1 MLSNQGVRYRVE
13 DVVLDAQAMARR
25 GTKIGEEAS
34 KAFFLMSL
42 LRWEC
47 CPLLSRSCWWPSK
60 ALEGDGLDLAA
71 HVGHRHLLLGH
82 HGRLP
87 RHGVGG
93 GVLQPPRLDASAAPL
108 CLPHHRPGGQDRGR
122 PGPLLVQG
130 GTSTLASCQALPSS
144 SSSPLRPSQ
153 TQACLPGTYMSP
165 PSYCKLRSQDELV
178 PLFLTAVLG
187 VSSGLFGS
195 LPMIQVP

>member
-47 CPLLSRSCWWPSK
+47 SPLLPRSCWWPSK

-71 HVGHRHLLLGH
+71 HAGHRHLLLGH

-93 GVLQPPRLDASAAPL
+93 GVLQPP
-108 CLPHHRPGGQDRGR
+108 
-122 PGPLLVQG
+122 
-130 GTSTLASCQALPSS
+130 
-144 SSSPLRPSQ
+144 
-153 TQACLPGTYMSP
+153 
-165 PSYCKLRSQDELV
+165 
-178 PLFLTAVLG
+178 
-187 VSSGLFGS
+187 
-195 LPMIQVP
+195 